1 MTKPEKNFTASF
13 DSVIAALGLKEGEE
27 EYNRC
32 RAKFFMDVMKI
43 VNDKVARGD
52 PAARSLEA
60 DYATLVATRG
70 SQNHTVKMEN
80 PSSKGQPQATKD
92 LESEFQVL
100 AHAAGTRPG
109 QPAYKQLLRRFLT
122 AEYAANAEEFC
133 CNARN
138 IKEKNKMFKF
148 QALAL
153 VCGLEYDSPR
163 YNKVYNDFFQK
174 TGILLARALE
184 STINHEEASS
194 TNIMAHE
201 TKNCLP
207 GAASSPKLD
216 EESATM
222 KSLRNKLEAARLD
235 GAGSEFIAQ
244 TPTPEER
251 FEELVLSL
259 GLTEKSRSYTIH
271 RRRFFKYESSRN
283 DVLNSGDDIAIEK
296 LEVFEEICE
305 ARGLQQG
312 TKTFGIF
319 KSHFDIENE
328 TDSITSSEGSFSL
341 GGFTSADDDSEYAL
355 QFQGR
360 QRTSNGIKPNGGKP
374 DDKVV
379 TSGRRSGAKQTKND
393 HNRAQKGGTQ
403 NGGARKTRAEKAK
416 EEFKRYFPNAHRL
429 ENWQKLCRDLGIVPV
444 PSSITQCKKEIK
456 KIYVN
461 IYQFLHQIRT
471 GEPATRFSSQ
481 KELAKYCNGGTKRKF
496 PREYAKERG
505 ALAGLL
511 HYLH

>member
-1 MTKPEKNFTASF
+1 MTKPEKNFSTSF

-32 RAKFFMDVMKI
+32 RAKFFMDAMKL

-52 PAARSLEA
+52 PAARRLEA

-80 PSSKGQPQATKD
+80 PSSKGQSRATKD

-109 QPAYKQLLRRFLT
+109 QPAYKRLLRRFLT
-122 AEYAANAEEFC
+122 AEYAANAEEYC

-138 IKEKNKMFKF
+138 VKEKNKMFK
-148 QALAL
+148 
-153 VCGLEYDSPR
+153 

-174 TGILLARALE
+174 SGTLLARALE
-184 STINHEEASS
+184 STIKLEEASP

-201 TKNCLP
+201 ANNCLP
-207 GAASSPKLD
+207 GAASPQKLD

-235 GAGSEFIAQ
+235 GAGSESIAQ
-244 TPTPEER
+244 MPTPEER

-259 GLTEKSRSYTIH
+259 GLSEKSRSYKIH
-271 RRRFFKYESSRN
+271 RRRFFKYESSRD

-296 LEVFEEICE
+296 LVVFEEICE

-312 TKTFGIF
+312 TKAFGLF
-319 KSHFDIENE
+319 KSNFDIENE
-328 TDSITSSEGSFSL
+328 TDSETSSEGSFSL
-341 GGFTSADDDSEYAL
+341 GGFPSADDDSEYAL

-360 QRTSNGIKPNGGKP
+360 QHESNGNKSHCGKP

-379 TSGRRSGAKQTKND
+379 TSGRRSGAKQPKSD
-393 HNRAQKGGTQ
+393 QHRAQKDGAQKGGAKDGDAKDGGAQ

-416 EEFKRYFPNAHRL
+416 EEFKRYFPNAHKL

-471 GEPATRFSSQ
+471 GEPATRFFSQ